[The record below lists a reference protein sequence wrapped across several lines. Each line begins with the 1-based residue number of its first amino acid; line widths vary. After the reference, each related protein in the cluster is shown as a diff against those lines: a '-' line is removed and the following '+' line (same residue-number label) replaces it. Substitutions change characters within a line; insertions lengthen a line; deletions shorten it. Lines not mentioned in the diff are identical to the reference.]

1 MAGAWTGWTPLSNQ
15 YSGRHISKS
24 NWVTSLAEN
33 AAEGTIGMIHVGP
46 ESGVSAQVMTPL
58 CCGPAAAAGIV
69 PNEPPGPVGCVLL
82 VVVVQAVIVVAPVS
96 ASAVITRLGRA
107 ILIDRLPPGL
117 SS

>member
-1 MAGAWTGWTPLSNQ
+1 MAGVWTGWTPLSNQ
-15 YSGRHISKS
+15 YSGRHISYS
-24 NWVTSLAEN
+24 NSLTSVVSYAT
-33 AAEGTIGMIHVGP
+33 AVVIGRIQVGP
-46 ESGVSAQVMTPL
+46 PVGGSAQVIVPL